1 MEYTEKKW
9 RCRMCGEELKNTQ
22 AICEYMQRSFSEEL
36 LRCPK
41 CGQVLITSSLADGKM
56 HEVEEMLEDK

>member
-1 MEYTEKKW
+1 M
-9 RCRMCGEELKNTQ
+9 KNTQ
-22 AICEYMQRSFSEEL
+22 AIFDYMQRSFSEEL